1 MYILCFD
8 QKSLLRGS
16 FEALQRWRKGVS
28 SKIGITFWS
37 QIYAYI
43 LSMGKDRIVVEN
55 THSFAFFCAAR
66 RWTANG
72 VGAVHHHPAI
82 DPLSTARDP
91 IAQ

>member
-8 QKSLLRGS
+8 QKNLLRGS

-28 SKIGITFWS
+28 LKIGITFWS

-43 LSMGKDRIVVEN
+43 LSMGKDCVSVVN
-55 THSFAFFCAAR
+55 TYRYTPFCAAR

-72 VGAVHHHPAI
+72 MGAVRNQTAI
-82 DPLSTARDP
+82 DPLSSARDP